1 MFHLGLAKTVLG
13 VTDWD
18 RLAFLRD
25 FTWKFHSVESLV
37 HRLECIG
44 IKSYSVVPTTVQSL
58 RAAGRGRE
66 MMPAKSS
73 LVP

>member
-1 MFHLGLAKTVLG
+1 MFHFGLAKIVSG

-18 RLAFLRD
+18 RLAFLQD

-44 IKSYSVVPTTVQSL
+44 IQSYSVVPTAVESL
-58 RAAGRGRE
+58 RAAGRGR
-66 MMPAKSS
+66 
-73 LVP
+73 